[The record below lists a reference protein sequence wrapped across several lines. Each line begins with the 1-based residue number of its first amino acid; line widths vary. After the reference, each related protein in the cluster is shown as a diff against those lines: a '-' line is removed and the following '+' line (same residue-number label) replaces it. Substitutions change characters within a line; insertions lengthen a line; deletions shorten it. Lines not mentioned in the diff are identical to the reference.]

1 MDLIKKLN
9 DKANEDDRIAS
20 LDESANVFKILD
32 ITKIRGI
39 NDILEGGEGKCGSK
53 PKAENEEDGFSKQ
66 QMSDMKKLVSQY
78 IANDEVTS
86 TNVIDLAVDDLEML
100 EYSPD
105 EVESMA
111 RDIETMVKKGKK

>member
-111 RDIETMVKKGKK
+111 RDIETMFKKGKK